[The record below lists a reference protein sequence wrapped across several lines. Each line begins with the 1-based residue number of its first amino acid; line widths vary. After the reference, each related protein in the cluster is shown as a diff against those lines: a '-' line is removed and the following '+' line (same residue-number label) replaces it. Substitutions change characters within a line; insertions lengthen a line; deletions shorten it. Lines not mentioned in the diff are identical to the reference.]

1 MNGYEAISAALTD
14 LARWAE
20 DALAGGDPPKW
31 VAQQEYE
38 RTRHIAF
45 LATLAGSGRLTEAA
59 LAGILQGDQ
68 GDGDTL
74 TLGHA
79 GLQPSGHR
87 VRRAV
92 WCIRRRVAA
101 VAWGTGVKG

>member
-20 DALAGGDPPKW
+20 DALAGGEPPKY

-74 TLGHA
+74 TLGHP
-79 GLQPSGHR
+79 GLQPSGR
-87 VRRAV
+87 RWSRAV
-92 WCIRRRVAA
+92 RYIRQRFAA